1 MEWKAERGK
10 LKKSVYEGK
19 PPQSEMALKFVVL
32 RRLILNIKLLE
43 ISSSLLNPGNFVNNN
58 AILTAGGKA
67 FAKLFKKTKVRFL
80 APFSGFFVDHHGRS
94 PIVKRTYFSHIW
106 PHLGLSL

>member
-1 MEWKAERGK
+1 MTKSTVVHK
-10 LKKSVYEGK
+10 LDRFNPCRVFVWFYKGK

-67 FAKLFKKTKVRFL
+67 FVNTIGISFAIAK
-80 APFSGFFVDHHGRS
+80 DI
-94 PIVKRTYFSHIW
+94 PIRKIS
-106 PHLGLSL
+106 